1 MEPTPFQHVRFVRLS
16 SFQRDRVLDHLLRL
30 DPEDRASRFGRTA
43 GDDEIR
49 RYWERIDWARTLMIG
64 CEVGGELRA
73 VGELRAIGEAGWGP
87 TAEVAVTVERPFQG
101 RRIGSELF
109 RRLVTL
115 ARNRG
120 VRSLYVICLARNRK
134 VQRMVL
140 HYGTE
145 LTQYDGE
152 IEGQIRLP
160 WPSYLSF
167 AREIMDECAGA
178 VQAALTPS
186 PRRSTA

>member
-1 MEPTPFQHVRFVRLS
+1 MEPTPFQQVRFARLS

-30 DPEDRASRFGRTA
+30 DPEDRASRFGRATS
-43 GDDEIR
+43 DDEIR

-73 VGELRAIGEAGWGP
+73 VGELTAIGDGWGP
-87 TAEVAVTVERPFQG
+87 TAEVAVTVERPVQG

-145 LTQYDGE
+145 LTRYDGE

-167 AREIMDECAGA
+167 AREIMDECAVA
-178 VQAALTPS
+178 VQAALTLS

>member
-1 MEPTPFQHVRFVRLS
+1 MGPTPFQAIRFVRLS

-30 DPEDRASRFGRTA
+30 DPEDRASRFGRAT
-43 GDDEIR
+43 GDEEIR

-64 CEVGGELRA
+64 CEAGGELRA
-73 VGELRAIGEAGWGP
+73 VGELRAIGEGWGP
-87 TAEVAVTVERPFQG
+87 TAEVAVTVERPVQG

-140 HYGTE
+140 RYGTE

-160 WPSYLSF
+160 WPSSLSF
-167 AREIMDECAGA
+167 VRELIDEYAGA
-178 VQAALTPS
+178 VQAALTPPS
-186 PRRSTA
+186 PRRTA